1 MDVLN
6 SFLDTVQNDFNIET
20 LIKYIYQNMQH
31 KSYHNRLHY
40 KKYDNSLIQL
50 FSESSQEYTKWDIY
64 NACRS
69 IIFSQE
75 TGKIVSYSHSNI
87 EYISYDVFQKRD
99 IQDSIKN
106 VNFKETHEGTLI
118 SVFFHN
124 HKWYYAT
131 RREIDMYKTHRY
143 VYGEKSI
150 LSHGEMFEECLTK
163 IGLTKDHFEQKLDPS
178 YQYYFELVHYDNKI
192 NISYD
197 IRFGEKYAKLFL
209 LFVRDSTNNMID
221 KELFTAVS
229 TLLNISTIPSITYD
243 ELISIL
249 DSDATEIEGYIY
261 VRTDMNGNS
270 HLCKVLHD
278 HYHSKMIF
286 NSGYK
291 TIQEQYIHLYQNN
304 LLDEVLTKMN
314 TKVYNNQ
321 VSEEYGSVDT
331 IGLVNAVF
339 TYIGQRML
347 DIYYTFNT
355 NTMNHK
361 NEDIFKRIFMDT
373 KEYAIIFYT
382 LGKMK
387 GIHKNKQLTINE
399 IKKFLKYNMSANDVW
414 KLGNVIRDFEKK
426 ETLLRE
432 YPTKIVHL
440 FWE

>member
-1 MDVLN
+1 MDLLN
-6 SFLDTVQNDFNIET
+6 SFLSTVQNDFNIET
-20 LIKYIYQNMQH
+20 LIKHIYQNMPH
-31 KSYHNRLHY
+31 KLYHHRLHY
-40 KKYDNSLIQL
+40 KKYGTSLIQL

-64 NACRS
+64 NVCRS
-69 IIFSQE
+69 IIFAAESGE
-75 TGKIVSYSHSNI
+75 IVSYSHPNI
-87 EYISYDVFQKRD
+87 EYISYDIFKSSESQET
-99 IQDSIKN
+99 IQNIK
-106 VNFKETHEGTLI
+106 FKETHEGTLI

-124 HKWYYAT
+124 QKWYYAT

-143 VYGEKSI
+143 VYGEKSVM
-150 LSHGEMFEECLTK
+150 SHGEMFEDCLSK
-163 IGLTKDHFEQKLDPS
+163 IGLTKDQFEQKLDTS

-209 LFVRDSTNNMID
+209 LFVRDSTNQMIEED
-221 KELFTAVS
+221 VVQVVS
-229 TLLNISTIPSITYD
+229 TLLNISTIPEITYD

-249 DSDATEIEGYIY
+249 NSDATEVEGYIY
-261 VRTDMNGNS
+261 EKKDISGKS
-270 HLCKVLHD
+270 HLCKVLHNE
-278 HYHSKMIF
+278 YHSKMKF

-291 TIQEQYIHLYQNN
+291 TMQEQYIHLYQNN

-321 VSEEYGSVDT
+321 TSQEYGSVET
-331 IGLVNAVF
+331 IGLLNAVF

-355 NTMNHK
+355 NTMIHK
-361 NEDIFKRIFMDT
+361 NEDIFKRVFIDT

-387 GIHKNKQLTINE
+387 GIHKNRQLTITE
-399 IKKFLKYNMSANDVW
+399 MRKYLKYSMSANDVW
-414 KLGNVIRDFEKK
+414 KLFNILREFEVK
-426 ETLLRE
+426 ETILKE

-440 FWE
+440 F